1 MRNELTE
8 VIRRTQLKHPIGA
21 SPEIY
26 ADSIIAALPDMV
38 QLEWWEPCKS
48 NNYTH
53 GAKTIFGTYYV
64 GQCGGRSNAHAEF
77 FHESGDIEQF
87 LGPDRGSVIEA
98 QQDARRHYAGRIL
111 SAFGITEGET

>member
-1 MRNELTE
+1 MRD
-8 VIRRTQLKHPIGA
+8 QLAKLVEEPLWGSTA
-21 SPEIY
+21 RERSYET
-26 ADSIIAALPDMV
+26 ADAIVAALPDMV
-38 QLEWWEPCKS
+38 QLEWWEPRKD

-111 SAFGITEGET
+111 SAFGITGET

>member
-1 MRNELTE
+1 MRDKLIE
-8 VIRRTQLKHPIGA
+8 VLKAILPHPSDA
-21 SPEIY
+21 EY
-26 ADSIIAALPDMV
+26 REAADAIIAALPDMV
-38 QLEWWEPCKS
+38 QLEWWEPHKS

-77 FHESGDIEQF
+77 FHESGDIEEF

-98 QQDARRHYAGRIL
+98 QQDARRHYARRIL
-111 SAFGITEGET
+111 SAFGITGET